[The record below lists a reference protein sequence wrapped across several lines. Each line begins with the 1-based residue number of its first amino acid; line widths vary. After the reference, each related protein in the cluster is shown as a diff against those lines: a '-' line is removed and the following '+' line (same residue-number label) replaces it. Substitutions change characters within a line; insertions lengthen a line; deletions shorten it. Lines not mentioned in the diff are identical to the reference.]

1 MNKNNIDIYIRKAT
15 ADDIDALRG
24 LYLALEEDGVRYQP
38 EHFVIGER
46 TDEFFQNIF
55 DSDTQDILVADI
67 DGVAVGFVHVM
78 ILQQKKVSCLKPQT
92 VVYMQDLCVREDMR
106 NNKIGAKLVRAAKD
120 YGKEHKTDF
129 IRTQVF
135 PGNVDGMRFYERNGF
150 CEMMKTIEC
159 QSLD

>member
-1 MNKNNIDIYIRKAT
+1 MNCLIRKAVN
-15 ADDIDALRG
+15 DDIGELRK

-46 TDEFFQNIF
+46 TEEFFQSIF
-55 DSDTQDILVADI
+55 DSNDQDILVADV
-67 DGVAVGFVHVM
+67 DGNAIGFVHVM
-78 ILQQKKVSCLKPQT
+78 ILQQKKVSCLKPQS
-92 VVYMQDLCVREDMR
+92 VVYLQDLCVREDMR
-106 NNKIGAKLVRAAKD
+106 NKGIGAKLIRASKD
-120 YGKEHKTDF
+120 YGKDHGADF

-135 PGNVDGMRFYERNGF
+135 PGNIDGMRFYERNGF

>member
-1 MNKNNIDIYIRKAT
+1 MSDMIIRKAT
-15 ADDIDALRG
+15 NDDKTELRK

-46 TDEFFQNIF
+46 TDEFFQSIF
-55 DSDTQDILVADI
+55 DADNQDILVADI

-78 ILQQKKVSCLKPQT
+78 ILQQKKVSCLKPQS
-92 VVYMQDLCVREDMR
+92 VVYMQDLCVSEDKR
-106 NNKIGAKLVRAAKD
+106 NNGIGARLVRAAKD
-120 YGKEHKTDF
+120 YGKEHGVDF

>member
-1 MNKNNIDIYIRKAT
+1 MVGTDVLIRKAT
-15 ADDIDALRG
+15 TDDLKALRE

-46 TDEFFQNIF
+46 TDEFFQSVF
-55 DSDTQDILVADI
+55 DGENQDILVADI
-67 DGVAVGFVHVM
+67 DGEALGFVHVV
-78 ILQQKKVSCLKPQT
+78 ILQQKKVSCLKPQS

-106 NNKIGAKLVRAAKD
+106 NNGIGALLVRAAKD
-120 YGKEHKTDF
+120 YGKEHGVDF

-150 CEMMKTIEC
+150 SEMMKTIEC

>member
-1 MNKNNIDIYIRKAT
+1 MMMQCLIRKAT
-15 ADDIDALRG
+15 NDDIGALRE
-24 LYLALEEDGVRYQP
+24 LYLALEVDGVKYQP

-46 TDEFFQNIF
+46 TADFFQSIF
-55 DSDTQDILVADI
+55 DSDNQDILVADI
-67 DGVAVGFVHVM
+67 DGISIGFVHVM
-78 ILQQKKVSCLKPQT
+78 ILQQKKVSCLKPQS
-92 VVYMQDLCVREDMR
+92 VVYLQDLCVREDMR
-106 NNKIGAKLVRAAKD
+106 NNGIGAVLIRAAKD
-120 YGKEHKTDF
+120 YGKEHKVDF

>member
-15 ADDIDALRG
+15 AGDIEALRG

-46 TDEFFQNIF
+46 TEEFFQNIF

-67 DGVAVGFVHVM
+67 DGLAVGFVHVM

-120 YGKEHKTDF
+120 YGKEHKADF

-150 CEMMKTIEC
+150 GEMMKTIEC

>member
-1 MNKNNIDIYIRKAT
+1 VNKNTIDIYIRKAT
-15 ADDIDALRG
+15 VDDIEALRG

-46 TDEFFQNIF
+46 TEEFFQNIF

-106 NNKIGAKLVRAAKD
+106 NNKIGAALVRAAKD
-120 YGKEHKTDF
+120 YGKEHKADF

-150 CEMMKTIEC
+150 GEMMKTIEC